1 MTEQLSLI
9 PEKLI
14 TPKARKVVLTDL
26 PEDLIGP
33 EPEPEFI
40 DSIRKFG
47 CLQPIVLLEHDNI
60 YQVACG
66 RRRIRAARALGLI
79 SIPAQIYPLGWTPA
93 SVLTLIENTHRK
105 DNLPAQLDAIA
116 TLRLSATPEEICTAV
131 GITHQELN
139 QAVKMP
145 DALVPELRD
154 AMKEGRIK
162 TTTAK
167 QAAKL
172 PVEQQRELAER
183 ETIKSKDVA
192 ALQKQNPTVEQSTN
206 LLPTIEI
213 NYGDRIRG
221 QTKDGELLEG
231 IADKVGNTFVI
242 LATGEILLMETVELL
257 QAEGGLAE
265 LAALENSE
273 EPLSE
278 GDHVKGYNPEA
289 NSDVVGKIILISH
302 PLDSAMVETETGD
315 RVSLQYSE
323 LQRLTVKQTDSSGK
337 VARQSWKLEAK
348 GLVQKLLAIVP
359 DGEETRQYLE
369 LVADA
374 LRAKA

>member
-40 DSIRKFG
+40 ESIRKFG
-47 CLQPIVLLEHDNI
+47 FLQPIVLLEHDNI

-116 TLRLSATPEEICTAV
+116 TLRLTATPEEICTAV
-131 GITHQELN
+131 GMTHQELN
-139 QAVKMP
+139 QAVKML

-172 PVEQQRELAER
+172 PVEQQRALAER
-183 ETIKSKDVA
+183 ESIKSKDVA
-192 ALQKQNPTVEQSTN
+192 AYLQEQNPTVEQN

-221 QTKDGELLEG
+221 KTKDGELLEG

-242 LATGEILLMETVELL
+242 LATGDILTMDTVELL
-257 QAEGGLAE
+257 EAEGGLTE
-265 LAALENSE
+265 LAALENLE

-278 GDHVKGYNPEA
+278 GDRVKGYNHDT
-289 NSDVVGKIILISH
+289 NSDIEGKIISIAH
-302 PLDSAMVETETGD
+302 PMDSAIVETETGD

-323 LQRLTVKQTDSSGK
+323 LQRLTLKPTNPSGK
-337 VARQSWKLEAK
+337 VAIQSWKLQAK
-348 GLVQKLLAIVP
+348 PLIEQLLAIVP
-359 DGEETRQYLE
+359 EGEDTRQYLE

-374 LRAKA
+374 LKAKA

>member
-14 TPKARKVVLTDL
+14 TPKARKVVLTEL
-26 PEDLIGP
+26 PEDLIGL
-33 EPEPEFI
+33 EPEPAFI
-40 DSIRKFG
+40 DSIKKFG
-47 CLQPIVLLEHDNI
+47 FLQPIVLLEHDNI

-131 GITHQELN
+131 GITHQELG
-139 QAVKMP
+139 QAVKML

-167 QAAKL
+167 QASKL

-183 ETIKSKDVA
+183 DTIKSKDVA
-192 ALQKQNPTVEQSTN
+192 ALQKQKPTVEQSTN

-221 QTKDGELLEG
+221 KTKDGELLEG
-231 IADKVGNTFVI
+231 IAHKVGNTFVI
-242 LATGEILLMETVELL
+242 LATGDILTMETVELL
-257 QAEGGLAE
+257 QAEGGLTE
-265 LAALENSE
+265 LAALENLE
-273 EPLSE
+273 EPLSK
-278 GDHVKGYNPEA
+278 GDRVKGYSPDT
-289 NSDVVGKIILISH
+289 NSDIEGKIISIAH
-302 PLDSAMVETETGD
+302 PMDSAMVETETGD

-323 LQRLTVKQTDSSGK
+323 LQRLTLKPKDPSGK
-337 VARQSWKLEAK
+337 VARQSWKLQAK
-348 GLVQKLLAIVP
+348 PLIEQLLAIVP
-359 DGEETRQYLE
+359 EGEDTRQYLE

-374 LRAKA
+374 LKAKA

>member
-40 DSIRKFG
+40 ESIRKFG
-47 CLQPIVLLEHDNI
+47 FLQPIVLLEHDNI

-116 TLRLSATPEEICTAV
+116 TLRLTATPEEICTAV
-131 GITHQELN
+131 GMTHQELN
-139 QAVKMP
+139 QAVKML

-172 PVEQQRELAER
+172 PVEQQRALAER
-183 ETIKSKDVA
+183 ESIKSKDVA
-192 ALQKQNPTVEQSTN
+192 AYLQEQNPTVEQN

-221 QTKDGELLEG
+221 KTKDGELLEG

-242 LATGEILLMETVELL
+242 LATGDILTMDTVELL
-257 QAEGGLAE
+257 EAEGGLAE
-265 LAALENSE
+265 LAALENLE

-278 GDHVKGYNPEA
+278 GDRVKGYSPDT
-289 NSDVVGKIILISH
+289 NSDIEGTIISISH
-302 PLDSAMVETETGD
+302 PMDSAMVEMETGD

-323 LQRLTVKQTDSSGK
+323 LQRLTLKPTNPSGK
-337 VARQSWKLEAK
+337 VAIQSWKLQAK
-348 GLVQKLLAIVP
+348 PLIEQLLAIVP
-359 DGEETRQYLE
+359 EGEDTRQYLE

-374 LRAKA
+374 LKTKA

>member
-9 PEKLI
+9 PDKLI

-33 EPEPEFI
+33 EPEPAFI

-47 CLQPIVLLEHDNI
+47 FLQPIVLLEHDNI

-139 QAVKMP
+139 QAVKML

-167 QAAKL
+167 QASKL
-172 PVEQQRELAER
+172 PVEQQRKLAER
-183 ETIKSKDVA
+183 DTIKSKDVA
-192 ALQKQNPTVEQSTN
+192 AYLQEQPIETTAP
-206 LLPTIEI
+206 LPNVLEAEAATQTIEVRAEEV
-213 NYGDRIRG
+213 N
-221 QTKDGELLEG
+221 TK
-231 IADKVGNTFVI
+231 
-242 LATGEILLMETVELL
+242 
-257 QAEGGLAE
+257 
-265 LAALENSE
+265 
-273 EPLSE
+273 
-278 GDHVKGYNPEA
+278 
-289 NSDVVGKIILISH
+289 
-302 PLDSAMVETETGD
+302 
-315 RVSLQYSE
+315 VS
-323 LQRLTVKQTDSSGK
+323 K
-337 VARQSWKLEAK
+337 QSWKLQAK
-348 GLVQKLLAIVP
+348 PLIEKLLAIVP
-359 DGEETRQYLE
+359 EGEDTRQYLE

-374 LRAKA
+374 LKAKA

>member
-40 DSIRKFG
+40 ESIRKFG
-47 CLQPIVLLEHDNI
+47 FLQPIVLLEHDNI

-116 TLRLSATPEEICTAV
+116 TLRLTATPEEICTAV
-131 GITHQELN
+131 GMTHQELN
-139 QAVKMP
+139 QAVKML

-172 PVEQQRELAER
+172 PVEQQRALAER
-183 ETIKSKDVA
+183 ESIKSKDVA
-192 ALQKQNPTVEQSTN
+192 AYLQEQNPTVEQN

-221 QTKDGELLEG
+221 KTKDGELLEG

-242 LATGEILLMETVELL
+242 LATGDILTMDTVELL
-257 QAEGGLAE
+257 EAEGGLAE
-265 LAALENSE
+265 LAALENLE

-278 GDHVKGYNPEA
+278 GDRVKGYSPDT
-289 NSDVVGKIILISH
+289 NSDIEGTIISISH
-302 PLDSAMVETETGD
+302 PMDSAMVEMETGD

-323 LQRLTVKQTDSSGK
+323 LQRLTLKPKDPSGK
-337 VARQSWKLEAK
+337 VARQSWKLQAK
-348 GLVQKLLAIVP
+348 PLIEQLLAIVP
-359 DGEETRQYLE
+359 EGEDTRQYLE

-374 LRAKA
+374 LKAKA